1 MVTDSDGFSMKEV
14 VIEIKQDLKAFRDKY
29 DEDQERRDIEISK
42 RPTRTELY
50 SSIASV
56 GVIIGII
63 VAVIGG

>member
-1 MVTDSDGFSMKEV
+1 MVTDSGFSMKEV
-14 VIEIKQDLKAFRDKY
+14 VIEIKEELKAFRTKY
-29 DEDQERRDIEISK
+29 DEDQEKRDLEIAK

-56 GVIIGII
+56 GIIIGII